1 MVQLL
6 PPLRLGPFLAVEVA
20 EGLVNALR
28 TRRREVFLSQS
39 ALLEIEAPIK
49 VCCDIF
55 NQYHDLLRLFEY
67 GGFSPENILLG
78 DYVDCGKQSLET
90 MILQSA
96 YKAKYPEN
104 FFLL

>member
-55 NQYHDLLRLFEY
+55 DQYHDLLRLCEY
-67 GGFSPENILLG
+67 GGFSPRIL
-78 DYVDCGKQSLET
+78 YWET
-90 MILQSA
+90 TWIAASRVSRR
-96 YKAKYPEN
+96 
-104 FFLL
+104 